1 MIKAYTETA
10 KLIITYL
17 GGYHKVAN
25 IINRNVIVVRKWV
38 YPFEKREGK
47 GGIIPAKYQ
56 VMLLNYAREH
66 GIDLCPDDFFYPER
80 LQRLIQ
86 EKIPLST
93 SSFVKVSTVCMKPCE
108 QNEMLQSQYEEKNE
122 HQQQH
127 SHS

>member
-25 IINRNVIVVRKWV
+25 IINRNVIVVRKWA
-38 YPFEKREGK
+38 YSLEKREGK

-56 VMLLNYAREH
+56 VMLLNYARKH
-66 GIDLCPDDFFYPER
+66 NIDLRPEDFFYPER
-80 LQRLIQ
+80 LQGLMEE
-86 EKIPLST
+86 EKATLST
-93 SSFVKVSTVCMKPCE
+93 PSFVNGFSLSEKSCE
-108 QNEMLQSQYEEKNE
+108 QKQLQYEEKNE
-122 HQQQH
+122 QQP